1 MRRGTTLFLKG
12 AVILIGM
19 PVLAMCLFLVPEIAN
34 YAAEL
39 YPNIAMM
46 KYLVFILLYA
56 TAIPFYVALYQAFK
70 LLSYIDQ
77 N

>member
-1 MRRGTTLFLKG
+1 
-12 AVILIGM
+12 
-19 PVLAMCLFLVPEIAN
+19 
-34 YAAEL
+34 
-39 YPNIAMM
+39 M